1 MRVERSGIAPGH
13 SFRSPATL
21 LLRKYGRTFGSRVLA
36 FRRRFLRNACPGPM
50 ARLASLHRRSPH
62 GSREP
67 AMALLEFL
75 RPGRFRLHRRSHP
88 HVLGPDR
95 RPGPSPTVVF
105 ALSIS
110 PVARSP
116 SRAAMR
122 NALPESSS
130 AGRVPVA
137 QSPALVWL
145 LLRALQC
152 HPPSLRFRASFPGA
166 TSTMCLEAHRGDS
179 HRVFPLGC
187 SPSLPWVT
195 VSSRPLLLR
204 ASRVAT
210 RRPAAP
216 GTLEFLAAAK
226 LAGRFRLPT
235 LLGFAT

>member
-1 MRVERSGIAPGH
+1 MNVPGLLPGTPSGPPHDVKG
-13 SFRSPATL
+13 S
-21 LLRKYGRTFGSRVLA
+21 GRTFGSLVLA
-36 FRRRFLRNACPGPM
+36 FRRRFLRNACPGPV

-67 AMALLEFL
+67 AMALLEFR
-75 RPGRFRLHRRSHP
+75 RPGRLRLHRRSHG
-88 HVLGPDR
+88 HLLGPDR
-95 RPGPSPTVVF
+95 RPGPSPAAAF
-105 ALSIS
+105 ALPMS

-116 SRAAMR
+116 SRSAMR
-122 NALPESSS
+122 DALSESSP

-137 QSPALVWL
+137 RSPALVWL
-145 LLRALQC
+145 LRQALQC
-152 HPPSLRFRASFPGA
+152 HLPSLRFRASFPGA
-166 TSTMCLEAHRGDS
+166 KSTTCLEARRGDS
-179 HRVFPLGC
+179 RRVFPLGC

-195 VSSRPLLLR
+195 VWSRPLLLR
-204 ASRVAT
+204 AFCVAT